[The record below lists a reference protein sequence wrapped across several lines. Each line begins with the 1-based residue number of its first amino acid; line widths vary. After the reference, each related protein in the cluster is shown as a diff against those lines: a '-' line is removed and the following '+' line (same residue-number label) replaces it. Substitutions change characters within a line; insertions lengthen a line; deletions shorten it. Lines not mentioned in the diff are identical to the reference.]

1 MEDLFARMQELLSSE
16 EGRKQVSELAGALG
30 ASNDSFGKTSDPG
43 KSSSGSASS
52 KPPSMPP
59 LSPEMLIML
68 QKLFA
73 NSQQEDEDTELLL
86 ALRPHLSEKRQQKVD
101 RAIQLLKLS
110 ALLPLL
116 RESGLLERW
125 FPHA

>member
-30 ASNDSFGKTSDPG
+30 ASNPLFGGASESEKPP
-43 KSSSGSASS
+43 ASS
-52 KPPSMPP
+52 PQEPSIPA
-59 LSPEMLIML
+59 LSPELIFLL
-68 QKLFA
+68 QKLFSS
-73 NSQQEDEDTELLL
+73 SQEENEDTKLLM
-86 ALRPHLSEKRQQKVD
+86 ALRPHLSEKRQQRID
-101 RAIQLLKLS
+101 RAIQLMKLT